1 MVVASLKHD
10 GHSGLNVGRDASG
23 QVVVASGGELHFSQW
38 VTPCC
43 VKPASDNYQVWLE
56 PLSNGL
62 YDKLVGRHVVQ
73 ISQASRLKGY
83 IHSVSLSLPLAHLV
97 CCTRPRE
104 EVLSVPVEGD
114 VENPV
119 ILVERVRDAVPVMH
133 IPVDYHD
140 AVDAVALKSRLC
152 CDSTVVEEAEPHRT
166 LLLGVVSRR
175 PDQGKGIL
183 DAGIDNVHGRLDRA
197 PRGHF
202 RRPGCSIG
210 IVDVRGSLPVVLV
223 QVHAPFSEGGAVKL
237 APPWRYWHL
246 HGLVRLLGHVPVHH
260 GFDVLLGVH
269 FSKLSGGREPGRDEP
284 AAPHDPSRPQPLE
297 GSPDPIRVLH
307 VPLTGAGGLVHVIQH
322 AVVMNDPRGLAVLAL
337 RVPPP
342 LLPAAAL
349 ADVLVGGHVAILLLC
364 ARRKEAHAL
373 VMKPL
378 VAGVAREHRP
388 GLVVGLLAH
397 AVDLLLVP
405 LVHQPLGVAP
415 DQ

>member
-1 MVVASLKHD
+1 
-10 GHSGLNVGRDASG
+10 
-23 QVVVASGGELHFSQW
+23 
-38 VTPCC
+38 
-43 VKPASDNYQVWLE
+43 
-56 PLSNGL
+56 
-62 YDKLVGRHVVQ
+62 
-73 ISQASRLKGY
+73 
-83 IHSVSLSLPLAHLV
+83 
-97 CCTRPRE
+97 
-104 EVLSVPVEGD
+104 
-114 VENPV
+114 
-119 ILVERVRDAVPVMH
+119 MH

-202 RRPGCSIG
+202 RRLGCSVG

-246 HGLVRLLGHVPVHH
+246 HGLVRLLGHFPVHH

-307 VPLTGAGGLVHVIQH
+307 VPLAGAGGLVHVIQH

-364 ARRKEAHAL
+364 AGRKEAHAL

-415 DQ
+415 DQQMHILVLVHHVRAGLCEEHHGRHLQAFAVHLLLVLFHGLRAGEALRDLRVHVLLLHHVLLLLILLLLDGSRANSKTPLVA